1 MGKHGA
7 EYERMPRDSYYT
19 PDWVTKALLDCVTLP
34 RKIWEPACGQNYI
47 VKSLYGR
54 GYEARGTDVDGPLG
68 IDFLTARVSPVDC
81 VVTNP
86 PFGVQGKLA
95 VQFIQ
100 HALDLTE
107 TNCGMV
113 AMLLPVDFDS
123 GVTRRHLFADHPAFS
138 KKIVLTKRI
147 RWVNLP
153 QKAAGPKEN
162 HAWFV
167 WDWKNQGGATIAYA
181 PLPETA

>member
-19 PDWVTKALLDCVTLP
+19 PEWVTDALLECVTFP
-34 RKIWEPACGQNYI
+34 FSIWEPACGG
-47 VKSLYGR
+47 LH
-54 GYEARGTDVDGPLG
+54 L
-68 IDFLTARVSPVDC
+68 VDC
-81 VVTNP
+81 LRKNGYSVLGNDIKNGYNFLDEDRECRAIITNP
-86 PFGVQGKLA
+86 PFGKQGKLG
-95 VQFIQ
+95 VQFIE

-107 TNCGMV
+107 LERGMV

-167 WDWKNQGGATIAYA
+167 WDWKNQGGATLAYA
-181 PLPETA
+181 PLPEAA